1 MVRSGVALRRAFDVR
16 GFVILEDL
24 FSADEVRRACEAFDR
39 LEARA
44 AAIESSGERDGAVFF
59 VHPIDRGPRAGS
71 NAIDRVCWAGA
82 AEPDLL
88 ALAEDPRLLV
98 PVALL
103 LGTDTMD
110 QLINQAHFKLPDDGV
125 AFPWHQDST
134 HRRYGTAEWTD
145 VNGRGSYVQTVL
157 ALDDVDER
165 NGPLRF
171 LPGSQRAGHRDL
183 PRDGNLPPDLARME
197 PVAATMKAG
206 SVALFGPF
214 VVHGS
219 TANRSSRPR
228 RVLINGYACPDA
240 NRRVYPG
247 RGAGR
252 RLDLDERAS
261 A

>member
-16 GFVILEDL
+16 GFVILVDL
-24 FSADEVRRACEAFDR
+24 FSADEVRRVREAFDR

-44 AAIESSGERDGAVFF
+44 AAIESGGEQDGAVFF
-59 VHPIDRGPRAGS
+59 VHPIAHGPRAGS

-82 AEPDLL
+82 AEPELL
-88 ALAEDPRLLV
+88 ALAEDPRLLT
-98 PVALL
+98 PVARL
-103 LGTDTMD
+103 LGTEAMD
-110 QLINQAHFKLPDDGV
+110 QLINQAHFKLPGDGV

-134 HRRYGTAEWTD
+134 HRRYGTSDWID
-145 VNGRGSYVQTVL
+145 VNRRGSYVQTVL
-157 ALDDVDER
+157 ALDDVDDT

-171 LPGSQRAGHRDL
+171 LPGSQRTGHRDL
-183 PRDGNLPPDLARME
+183 PRDGALPPDLARVE
-197 PVAATMKAG
+197 PVSATMKAG
-206 SVALFGPF
+206 SVALFGPY

-219 TANRSSRPR
+219 TANRSDRPR
-228 RVLINGYACPDA
+228 RVLINGYACPGA

-252 RLDLDERAS
+252 RLHLDEHVS